1 MNHVKI
7 TIVCILLALGYEI
20 YGQQKPNIVLM
31 VVDDMG
37 WTDLGCYGSLFYETP
52 NIDGLAKSG
61 MKFTDAYSASTVCSP
76 SRASMMTGKSPARLR
91 VTDWI
96 TGHDMPY
103 AKFLPPDWT
112 KFLPIEEITIAEV
125 LKKQGYAT
133 ASIGKWHLGDD
144 IMYYPEKQ
152 GFDLNI
158 AGTYQ
163 GQPPNY
169 FSPYNIPRLKDGPKG
184 EYLTDRMTVEA
195 EKFITDKSG
204 QPFLLYMPYYGVHT
218 PLQAKKED
226 VEYFRSKIS
235 PGANHVNPTYAA
247 MIKSVDESVGRI
259 VALLNKLGIAEN
271 TLVVFTSDNGGLIGG
286 LNNINN
292 RITSNVPLRMG
303 KGSNYEGGI
312 RVPAI
317 FSWKGRIK
325 PGSVSNV
332 PIIGTDLFP
341 TLAALGRGIIP
352 EPQNIDGVNIL
363 PLLTGS
369 SKLNRDAIYWH
380 YPHYHPGGGTPH
392 SAVRQ
397 GDWKLIYSYESGIK
411 EFYNLKNDISEKNN
425 MVLKEPMLA
434 DLMYEKLVKWKRKV
448 SAQDPKPNPDYNEE
462 KKAMPGKVET
472 RTVKDPNNLN

>member
-7 TIVCILLALGYEI
+7 AIVYILLTLGYEVF
-20 YGQQKPNIVLM
+20 GQQKPNIVLM

-61 MKFTDAYSASTVCSP
+61 MKFTDAYSACTVCSP
-76 SRASMMTGKSPARLR
+76 SRASIMTGKAPARLR

-103 AKFLPPDWT
+103 AKFLTPDWT
-112 KFLPIEEITIAEV
+112 KFLPIEENTIAEV

-144 IMYYPEKQ
+144 IMYYPEQQ

-169 FSPYNIPRLKDGPKG
+169 FSPYNIPRLKDGPQG

-195 EKFITDKSG
+195 EKFITDNSR

-218 PLQAKKED
+218 PLQAKED
-226 VEYFRSKIS
+226 DIEYFRSKIY
-235 PGANHVNPTYAA
+235 PGAIHNNPTYAA

-259 VALLNKLGIAEN
+259 VALLNKLGISEN

-286 LNNINN
+286 RNNMNN
-292 RITSNVPLRMG
+292 HITSNVPLRMG

-317 FSWKGRIK
+317 FSWKGKIK
-325 PGSVSNV
+325 PGSVSNA

-341 TLAALGRGIIP
+341 TLAALSRGTIP
-352 EPQNIDGVNIL
+352 EIQNIDGVNIL

-380 YPHYHPGGGTPH
+380 YPHYHPEGGTPH

-411 EFYNLKNDISEKNN
+411 ELYNLKNDISEKNN
-425 MVLKEPMLA
+425 MVLKEPTLA
-434 DLMYEKLVKWKRKV
+434 NVMYEKLLKWKKKV
-448 SAQDPKPNPDYNEE
+448 SAQDPKPNPNYNEQ
-462 KKAMPGKVET
+462 KKATPGKVET
-472 RTVKDPNNLN
+472 RIIKDPYDLN